1 MVDSNL
7 LIAGSAILIGLAW
20 LGAWIF
26 RKIRRGEIAIGL
38 HTALLG
44 LLVAVLLVPFAM
56 NFGAHLISNM
66 MHDSSGAQHAKQPE
80 DLAPAHRHDSL

>member
-20 LGAWIF
+20 LGTWIF

-44 LLVAVLLVPFAM
+44 LLVAILLVPFAM

-66 MHDSSGAQHAKQPE
+66 MHDLSGAQHVRQPE

>member
-1 MVDSNL
+1 LNSNL
-7 LIAGSAILIGLAW
+7 FITGSAIFIGLVW

-44 LLVAVLLVPFAM
+44 LLAAILLIPFAM
-56 NFGAHLISNM
+56 NFSAHLISNV
-66 MHDSSGAQHAKQPE
+66 MHDSSGVQHAGQPE
-80 DLAPAHRHDSL
+80 DLAPDHRHDSL

>member
-1 MVDSNL
+1 MSSNL
-7 LIAGSAILIGLAW
+7 LIAGSLIFMGLIW
-20 LGAWIF
+20 VGAWIF
-26 RKIRRGEIAIGL
+26 RKIRRGEITVGF

-44 LLVAVLLVPFAM
+44 LLAAILLVPFAM

-66 MHDSSGAQHAKQPE
+66 IHDSSGVQHAGQPQ